1 MKWYSSL
8 STLLLERDSNDSNDS
23 NEAFNQLRKVLA
35 ECIYELYK
43 KLFKYIF
50 ECVCALDRNPALSF
64 LRNAIKLDD
73 WSGKLD
79 DVSKAEKRV
88 NSAACEYGA
97 RQTNSYL
104 SILVNMQQSSADQQL
119 MQTLWVADMAAEM
132 ESLQNRKDH
141 LLEDAYMWILENQT
155 YRDFNNW
162 DAKAGRLLWVR
173 GDPGK
178 GKTMLIM
185 GIIREL
191 THRLQTH
198 VDEPFISYFF
208 CQGTNNRLNTATA
221 ILRGLVWMLI
231 RQQRSL
237 IRHLHDVFKDA
248 GHSTFTDQAS
258 FYSLRRAFE
267 NILADEHRSQVYLV
281 VDALDECRLEEP
293 GQNQLL
299 DLISCSSEKY
309 SNIKWLVSSRNI
321 PEIETHLEQI
331 VSGPQLSLELNAT
344 SVRAA
349 VESYINY
356 KVDLLNEKYVQGL
369 RKRHTPSV
377 TKQLQQLQ
385 SELRS
390 QMLEKANGTF
400 LWVSLAFKE
409 IEGCGADT
417 VLRRIKQL
425 PSSLDSLYSEI
436 LSRMR
441 RNDELEHCQRVLLV
455 MVSAYRP
462 LRLCELAV
470 LASLSDLAVH
480 EDIVRHCGLL
490 TIKMAN
496 EGNEDDSMVYFIH
509 QSARDFL
516 VQPSEP
522 TRLTP
527 TSRILNE
534 IFPKTYQQGHREI
547 FSQSLMEA
555 NHLHRDMYN
564 LRYPDA
570 TLEDAVRAR
579 SKPNALTRLQYS
591 CVYWVDHFCEYGCEQ
606 NDEDE
611 VSDLQAI
618 HTFMT
623 KHLIYWFEAMTLL
636 GELSKAIL
644 SIRRLLQ
651 KLQVRS
657 PCTSQLL
664 QDTNILSCRLR
675 WRSTHS
681 RSSYRC

>member
-8 STLLLERDSNDSNDS
+8 STLLLERSPDDP
-23 NEAFNQLRKVLA
+23 NEAFEELRKVLA

-50 ECVCALDRNPALSF
+50 ECVCALDRNPALTF

-73 WSGKLD
+73 WNGKLD

-88 NSAACEYGA
+88 NSAASEYGA

-119 MQTLWVADMAAEM
+119 MQTLWVADMTAEI

-141 LLEDAYMWILENQT
+141 LLEDSYKWILENQT
-155 YRDFNNW
+155 YRDFTNW
-162 DAKAGRLLWVR
+162 DTEAGRLLWVR

-178 GKTMLIM
+178 GKTMLMM

-258 FYSLRRAFE
+258 FYSLKRAFE
-267 NILADEHRSQVYLV
+267 NILADEDRCKVYLV
-281 VDALDECRLEEP
+281 VDALDECRVEEP
-293 GQNQLL
+293 GQSQLL

-321 PEIETHLEQI
+321 PEIETHLERT

-356 KVDLLNEKYVQGL
+356 KVDLLNDKYIKGL

-377 TKQLQQLQ
+377 AKQLQELQGALKSQL
-385 SELRS
+385 LD
-390 QMLEKANGTF
+390 KAKGTF
-400 LWVSLAFKE
+400 LWVSLALKE

-417 VLRRIKQL
+417 VLYRIKQL
-425 PSSLDSLYSEI
+425 PPSLDSLYSEI

-441 RNDELEHCQRVLLV
+441 RNDDLEHCQRVLLV

-480 EDIVRHCGLL
+480 EDIVHHCGLL
-490 TIKMAN
+490 TIKKVD
-496 EGNEDDSMVYFIH
+496 EGNEDESMVYFIH

-516 VQPSEP
+516 VKPPE
-522 TRLTP
+522 
-527 TSRILNE
+527 LNTTLQE
-534 IFPKTYQQGHREI
+534 IFPQTYQQGHREI

-555 NHLHRDMYN
+555 KHLHRDMYN

-570 TLEDAVRAR
+570 TLEDAARAR
-579 SKPNALTRLQYS
+579 SNPNDLTRLQYS
-591 CVYWVDHFCEYGCEQ
+591 CVYWIDHFCEYGCEK

-611 VSDLQAI
+611 ASDLQAI

-623 KHLIYWFEAMTLL
+623 KHFIYWLEAMALL
-636 GELSKAIL
+636 DELPNAIL
-644 SIRRLLQ
+644 SFRRLLQ

-657 PCTSQLL
+657 PYTSQLL